1 MINACLNT
9 IIWLHVYVHTLN
21 ICSFSFSLSQD
32 LVNTCRTTIKKL
44 TEVVLLY
51 YALEICQLVEA
62 LHSCGI
68 IHADIK
74 PDNIMLRDIRYWSR
88 KFTSHFNLF
97 YAYDN
102 FKFFNACVQ
111 CPHLF
116 IYFCFF
122 IVFYFIIFYRP
133 VTDYS
138 SIRGRGVC
146 LLDFGR
152 AIDVQSFPRGTQFIG
167 SCGTD
172 SFQCTQMLNQE
183 PWSWHVRYLILYTV
197 HAYKMISFISE
208 SVH

>member
-1 MINACLNT
+1 MASC
-9 IIWLHVYVHTLN
+9 
-21 ICSFSFSLSQD
+21 ICTHFEYLFFLSQD
-32 LVNTCRTTIKKL
+32 LVNTCRTTSKKL

-74 PDNIMLRDIRYWSR
+74 PDNIILRDIRYWSR
-88 KFTSHFNLF
+88 KFTLF

-102 FKFFNACVQ
+102 FKFFNACPVSTFIYY
-111 CPHLF
+111 LF
-116 IYFCFF
+116 IIYLLFF
-122 IVFYFIIFYRP
+122 LLFFLFYYFYRP

-183 PWSWHVRYLILYTV
+183 PWSWHVR
-197 HAYKMISFISE
+197 
-208 SVH
+208 

>member
-1 MINACLNT
+1 M
-9 IIWLHVYVHTLN
+9 H
-21 ICSFSFSLSQD
+21 
-32 LVNTCRTTIKKL
+32 
-44 TEVVLLY
+44 
-51 YALEICQLVEA
+51 
-62 LHSCGI
+62 
-68 IHADIK
+68 
-74 PDNIMLRDIRYWSR
+74 
-88 KFTSHFNLF
+88 
-97 YAYDN
+97 
-102 FKFFNACVQ
+102 VQ

-116 IYFCFF
+116 IIYLLFF
-122 IVFYFIIFYRP
+122 LLFFLFYYFYRP

-183 PWSWHVRYLILYTV
+183 PWSWHVRYLYTV
-197 HAYKMISFISE
+197 HAHKMISFISE